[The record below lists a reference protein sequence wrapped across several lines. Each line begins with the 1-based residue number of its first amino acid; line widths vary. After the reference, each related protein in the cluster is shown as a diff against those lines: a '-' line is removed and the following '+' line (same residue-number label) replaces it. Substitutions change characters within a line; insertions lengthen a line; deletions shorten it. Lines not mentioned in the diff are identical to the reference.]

1 MKEIQKNNIDLKQ
14 TINENLTVNEPKLL
28 EETKASKT
36 IDEKKEKIE
45 GEKLQMQHLV
55 SEHHRFEE
63 KRVIEE
69 HKNLKENL
77 APIHPPK
84 QSVESEPKV
93 KHPLEEKFNLV
104 IDLCANKKELLKL
117 KRILIEFE
125 NEELKKE
132 KEIINNEPRK
142 FRR

>member
-28 EETKASKT
+28 EAKK
-36 IDEKKEKIE
+36 DKEKIE

>member
-1 MKEIQKNNIDLKQ
+1 MKDNFKKEVIDPRVK
-14 TINENLTVNEPKLL
+14 INEENQVRNE
-28 EETKASKT
+28 
-36 IDEKKEKIE
+36 
-45 GEKLQMQHLV
+45 
-55 SEHHRFEE
+55 EE

-104 IDLCANKKELLKL
+104 IDLCTNKKELLKL